1 MFKVTKEIL
10 PTHHARLTV
19 TFSKEAVERA
29 KRQVARKLSQQTR
42 VPGFRPGKAPYG
54 VVVRHFGETVVREE
68 MLDALLDAHYADI
81 LKQAEIEPAAP
92 GKVLRVL
99 SWEPEVTVEL
109 EVPLKPEVDL
119 GDYRS
124 LRVPYEPP
132 QVDEEEIERA
142 LDNLRRMYVR
152 METVDRPAQKGDV
165 VLMKLKGRYTPPA
178 KGDEQPEPKY
188 IPEEEI
194 SLLVKDED
202 DPEEWPFPGFSK
214 RLEGLK
220 KGDRRTLTYTYPEDA
235 PNKGLRGYTFEYD
248 VEVVEVQTPVY
259 PELTD
264 EFVQEHTEHETLEAL
279 REAIRENLQQ
289 SRASEYDQQYQ
300 EEVIKALVAQSRVK
314 FPQFFLD
321 TAVAQRLDETK
332 AQLEERGLTLEEYL
346 EARNETLEE
355 YTENLR
361 KEISEELVRDLVLE
375 ELAQQ
380 EGIQI
385 SQEELDE
392 TAKGVLSYLLSKHG
406 YERASQAEIR
416 RFLRRHQREFQET
429 LENTL
434 DWRLRQKTLLHLMRL
449 AKGEVEEEEK
459 SAQEQEAQGEAS
471 PKAVEEAGSET
482 SAPPSSEE
490 KEETPSD
497 APDSASGETPSTAQ
511 GGEA

>member
-1 MFKVTKEIL
+1 M
-10 PTHHARLTV
+10 
-19 TFSKEAVERA
+19 
-29 KRQVARKLSQQTR
+29 
-42 VPGFRPGKAPYG
+42 
-54 VVVRHFGETVVREE
+54 
-68 MLDALLDAHYADI
+68 
-81 LKQAEIEPAAP
+81 
-92 GKVLRVL
+92 
-99 SWEPEVTVEL
+99 
-109 EVPLKPEVDL
+109 
-119 GDYRS
+119 
-124 LRVPYEPP
+124 
-132 QVDEEEIERA
+132 
-142 LDNLRRMYVR
+142 
-152 METVDRPAQKGDV
+152 
-165 VLMKLKGRYTPPA
+165 
-178 KGDEQPEPKY
+178 
-188 IPEEEI
+188 
-194 SLLVKDED
+194 
-202 DPEEWPFPGFSK
+202 
-214 RLEGLK
+214 
-220 KGDRRTLTYTYPEDA
+220 
-235 PNKGLRGYTFEYD
+235 
-248 VEVVEVQTPVY
+248 EVQTPVY

-459 SAQEQEAQGEAS
+459 SAQEQEAQGEAT